1 MQYGNIVSAT
11 ELKNILPANNGAVT
25 VKCAD
30 ESTIE
35 NIKPR
40 RLFPLT
46 GKTTHINFLNSE
58 GEEVLILDNMKN
70 LDKESKRILTDALD
84 RYYVIPKIKNIVSIT
99 DEFGVYIWTANTD
112 KGIVKFEVRQP
123 SVDIKSFGGGYI
135 VIKDIN
141 DNRYEIPDY
150 RKMDRASQRLLE
162 EQL

>member
-1 MQYGNIVSAT
+1 MSFGNFITAT
-11 ELKNILPANNGAVT
+11 EVKNIIPAKNGAVT
-25 VKCAD
+25 VNRKD
-30 ESTIE
+30 GETIE

-46 GKTTHINFLNSE
+46 GKTRHINFLDTE

-70 LDKESKRILTDALD
+70 LDKDSKRTLCEALN
-84 RYYVIPKIKNIVSIT
+84 RYYVIPKIRNIINIK
-99 DEFGVYIWTANTD
+99 DEFGVFTWTVNTD
-112 KGIVKFEVRQP
+112 KGMTKFEIRQP
-123 SVDIKSFGGGYI
+123 SVDIKSFGSGYV

-150 RKMDRASQRLLE
+150 RKMDLLSQRILE